1 MEERNK
7 ALKQGKEQF
16 YNSLA
21 TVLLEIDLRD
31 VKQMEERSTV
41 LKQGKEQFY
50 NNLAT
55 VLQKIDLMRRET
67 NGRKK

>member
-1 MEERNK
+1 MEERRE

-16 YNSLA
+16 YNNLA
-21 TVLLEIDLRD
+21 TVLQEIDLRRRET
-31 VKQMEERSTV
+31 MEEISKALNQR
-41 LKQGKEQFY
+41 KQQFY

-55 VLQKIDLMRRET
+55 VLQKIDLMRRVT